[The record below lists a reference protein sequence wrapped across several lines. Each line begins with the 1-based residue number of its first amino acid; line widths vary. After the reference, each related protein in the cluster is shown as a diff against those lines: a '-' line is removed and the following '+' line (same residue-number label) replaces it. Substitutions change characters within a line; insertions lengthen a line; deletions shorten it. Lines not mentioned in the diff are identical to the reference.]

1 MALAVDVPDAP
12 PADLRFKRRIRLLPA
27 LVELWQARELVR
39 TLSERELRVRYKQ
52 AALGL
57 AWAVITPVIL
67 MVVFTLFF
75 RRVADIDTG
84 GAPYALFSYLGVL
97 PWTFFT
103 SSFTTG
109 GQSLVSNNA
118 LLNKVYCPREVFPL
132 SGVAVATFDL
142 LVSTSVLGLLF
153 LIYGYGPRAT
163 SAWVP
168 VLLVVQ
174 MAFTVGVTLFTSGLL
189 VYVRDLR
196 QLMPMIVQLG
206 LFATPVAYGLEEIP
220 ERYHLIYSVLNPL
233 APVIDGYRRT
243 VLFGQAPRWELLG
256 PGAVTAVLV
265 LTFGYLALKHLETR
279 FADVA

>member
-12 PADLRFKRRIRLLPA
+12 PADLRYKRRIRLLPA

-67 MVVFTLFF
+67 MVVFTVFF

-132 SGVAVATFDL
+132 SGVAVAAFDL
-142 LVSTSVLGLLF
+142 LVSTTVLGLLF
-153 LIYGYGPRAT
+153 VIYGYGPRAT

-174 MAFTVGVTLFTSGLL
+174 MAFTVGVTLVTSGLL

-220 ERYHLIYSVLNPL
+220 ERYHLIYSILNPL
-233 APVIDGYRRT
+233 VPVIDGYRRS
-243 VLFGQAPRWELLG
+243 VLFGQPPRWELLG
-256 PGAVTAVLV
+256 PGAVTAALV
-265 LTFGYLALKHLETR
+265 LILGYLALKHLETR

>member
-1 MALAVDVPDAP
+1 MALAVDVPDSP
-12 PADLRFKRRIRLLPA
+12 PEELRFKRRIRLVPS

-57 AWAVITPVIL
+57 AWAVVTPILL
-67 MVVFTLFF
+67 MVVFTVFF
-75 RRVADIDTG
+75 RRLADVETF

-109 GQSLVSNNA
+109 GQSLITNNA

-132 SGVAVATFDL
+132 SGVAIAGVDL
-142 LVSTSVLGLLF
+142 LVSTSILGLLF
-153 LIYGYGPRAT
+153 LIYGFAPRVT
-163 SAWVP
+163 SLWIP
-168 VLLVVQ
+168 LILLVQ
-174 MAFTVGVTLFTSGLL
+174 LAFTVGVTLITSGLL

-206 LFATPVAYGLEEIP
+206 LFATPVAYGLDEIP
-220 ERYHLIYSVLNPL
+220 QKFRLLHSLLNPL
-233 APVIDGYRRT
+233 VPVIDGYRRT
-243 VLFGQAPRWELLG
+243 VLYGHAPQWDLLL
-256 PGAVTAVLV
+256 PAAVTSAVALV
-265 LTFGYLALKHLETR
+265 VGYLGLKHLETR